1 MTAKHADFDALSAFV
16 DGEAPEWA
24 DHVAGCPR
32 CRATAAELRAL
43 SARVGAPA
51 DPPPAAQREAAIA
64 AALGVADV
72 DVDGAAGEGAG
83 AGATR
88 RLEPAVA
95 ARRQLARERSRS
107 RWAPQSWAMPAI
119 AAVVLACV
127 GFAGVI
133 LSSTRSTDHEATT
146 LAGPALDSKTES
158 AVAGSPSAP
167 VGDLGDVPD
176 AATLRAR
183 ALGLAPAV
191 AAGGTSAA
199 TSGRS
204 ASSSSSNS
212 GTASDAQSSA
222 TNAGST
228 GAAVSSGA
236 ASGGAGGAGGSA
248 AQAAPNATS
257 SAGGG
262 TNFITPSAP
271 GTRPCEERA
280 RAREPGLGP
289 VTYFAT
295 ARRANVP
302 TYVLGFSSGSTVT
315 LLMLAQDG
323 CAELLRSA
331 GP

>member
-32 CRATAAELRAL
+32 CRAAAAELRAL

-51 DPPPAAQREAAIA
+51 DPPPPAQREAAIA
-64 AALGVADV
+64 AALGLAGV
-72 DVDGAAGEGAG
+72 DAGAG
-83 AGATR
+83 AGVTR

-95 ARRQLARERSRS
+95 DRHEVPRVRPRS
-107 RWAPQSWAMPAI
+107 RWASQSWAMPAI

-133 LSSTRSTDHEATT
+133 LSSTRSTDHEATF
-146 LAGPALDSKTES
+146 AGPALDSKGES
-158 AVAGSPSAP
+158 AVGGAPNAP

-183 ALGLAPAV
+183 ALGLAPTV
-191 AAGGTSAA
+191 AAGGTSVA
-199 TSGRS
+199 TGR
-204 ASSSSSNS
+204 ASSSADS
-212 GTASDAQSSA
+212 GAQSSA
-222 TNAGST
+222 TNTGST
-228 GAAVSSGA
+228 GAALSSGA
-236 ASGGAGGAGGSA
+236 ASGGTGGSATSVPPNATSGAGGAGGAGSA
-248 AQAAPNATS
+248 GGAANVIAPNA
-257 SAGGG
+257 
-262 TNFITPSAP
+262 I

-295 ARRANVP
+295 ARQGTVP
-302 TYVLGFSSGSTVT
+302 TYVLGFGAGGGPVT

-323 CAELLRSA
+323 CAELLRSV

>member
-24 DHVAGCPR
+24 DHVAACPR

-43 SARVGAPA
+43 SAKVGAPA

-64 AALGVADV
+64 AALGVAEV
-72 DVDGAAGEGAG
+72 DVDEGAGEGAA
-83 AGATR
+83 AGR

-95 ARRQLARERSRS
+95 ARRELARERSRS
-107 RWAPQSWAMPAI
+107 RWASQPWAMPAI

-146 LAGPALDSKTES
+146 LAGPALDAKTES
-158 AVAGSPSAP
+158 AVAGAPNAP

-183 ALGLAPAV
+183 ALGLAPAL

-199 TSGRS
+199 TGR
-204 ASSSSSNS
+204 SSSSSNS
-212 GTASDAQSSA
+212 GAASDAQSSS
-222 TNAGST
+222 TNTGNT
-228 GAAVSSGA
+228 GASLSTGA

-248 AQAAPNATS
+248 AQAPPNATS

-262 TNFITPSAP
+262 ANVIAPSAI

-295 ARRANVP
+295 ARRGTVP
-302 TYVLGFSSGSTVT
+302 AYVLGFGVSGGPVT

>member
-51 DPPPAAQREAAIA
+51 DPPPAGQREAAIA

-72 DVDGAAGEGAG
+72 DVDVDAG
-83 AGATR
+83 ANR
-88 RLEPAVA
+88 RIEPAVA
-95 ARRQLARERSRS
+95 ARRELPRERSRS
-107 RWAPQSWAMPAI
+107 RWASQSWAMPAV
-119 AAVVLACV
+119 AAVVVALL
-127 GFAGVI
+127 GLSGVI
-133 LSSTRSTDHEATT
+133 LSANRSTDHEATT
-146 LAGPALDSKTES
+146 FAGPALDAKTES
-158 AVAGSPSAP
+158 AVAGAPSAP

-191 AAGGTSAA
+191 AASGTSAA
-199 TSGRS
+199 TGR
-204 ASSSSSNS
+204 SSSSSNS

-236 ASGGAGGAGGSA
+236 GGAGGTATIA
-248 AQAAPNATS
+248 PPNAS
-257 SAGGG
+257 SGGAAGV
-262 TNFITPSAP
+262 IAPSVT

-295 ARRANVP
+295 ARRGTVP
-302 TYVLGFSSGSTVT
+302 AYVLGFGVSGGPVT